1 MENAFLVYTS
11 KYEQPIKVERFHIC
25 TWEFKS
31 SSLIEFG
38 VEIDRDSIKDKESLD
53 IFFYVPWVNKNCKR
67 KDLYEKL
74 KESEN
79 SLFIFN
85 DSISNTFYL
94 DGGINKI
101 GVVHEF
107 SDRNKLCIL
116 PVELKINGNNII
128 TATLNLKPYNSQS
141 EKTNIYFRF
150 YVEPNIQ
157 HISTRK
163 KGINKTRIIYDI
175 KINERRNIPDNI
187 FKEFEDRQL
196 CNIKTCFSFNIVPN
210 KFDLEF
216 FDNSSLKSVRTLEYE
231 SFNKYLG
238 DNRVKKDDLIVV
250 FNKKQ
255 DLESYI
261 FFSMYAYER
270 IGLGQF
276 ALAILINIICGFL
289 LFLPSYR
296 EKLRPELSAKQIL
309 LELPIEIII
318 ALVLI
323 ISTFIYFVFPVIR
336 YWIRRSYLFVLNNV
350 KKIKL

>member
-1 MENAFLVYTS
+1 MT
-11 KYEQPIKVERFHIC
+11 
-25 TWEFKS
+25 
-31 SSLIEFG
+31 LI
-38 VEIDRDSIKDKESLD
+38 
-53 IFFYVPWVNKNCKR
+53 
-67 KDLYEKL
+67 
-74 KESEN
+74 
-79 SLFIFN
+79 
-85 DSISNTFYL
+85 
-94 DGGINKI
+94 
-101 GVVHEF
+101 
-107 SDRNKLCIL
+107 
-116 PVELKINGNNII
+116 
-128 TATLNLKPYNSQS
+128 
-141 EKTNIYFRF
+141 
-150 YVEPNIQ
+150 
-157 HISTRK
+157 
-163 KGINKTRIIYDI
+163 
-175 KINERRNIPDNI
+175 INERRNIPDNI

-255 DLESYI
+255 NSESYI

-336 YWIRRSYLFVLNNV
+336 YWIRRSYLFVLNNI

>member
-11 KYEQPIKVERFHIC
+11 KCEQPIKVERFHIC

-38 VEIDRDSIKDKESLD
+38 VEIDKYSIKDEESLD
-53 IFFYVPWVNKNCKR
+53 IFFYIPWVDKSCKR

-79 SLFIFN
+79 SRFIFN
-85 DSISNTFYL
+85 DSIPKTSYL
-94 DGGINKI
+94 DGDTDKK
-101 GVVHEF
+101 GVIHEF

-116 PVELKINGNNII
+116 PVELKINDNNIT
-128 TATLNLKPYNSQS
+128 TASLNLKPYIKNIQS
-141 EKTNIYFRF
+141 EKPNIYFRF
-150 YVEPNIQ
+150 YIEPSVQ

-187 FKEFEDRQL
+187 FKEFEDKQL
-196 CNIKTCFSFNIVPN
+196 CDIKTCFSFNIVPN

-238 DNRVKKDDLIVV
+238 DDRVKKDDLIVV

-255 DLESYI
+255 NSESYI

-296 EKLRPELSAKQIL
+296 EKLRPELSAKQVL
-309 LELPIEIII
+309 LELPFEIII

-336 YWIRRSYLFVLNNV
+336 YWIHRSYLFVLTKL
-350 KKIKL
+350 KK